1 MVQVATSDKAPA
13 AARVSAARSLMEHA
27 GLLGTAKEVVET
39 RNNASAEVIDYIGV
53 LDALAKL
60 PAAND
65 DDSPAVQVA

>member
-1 MVQVATSDKAPA
+1 
-13 AARVSAARSLMEHA
+13 MEHA